1 VDHLKIVIREHW
13 SHLPYEKMKRLIL
26 CFLVAALFVLSVYAV
41 VIAQTSPSQEVSP
54 NTDSGWSPAQAEAT
68 TTPVGA
74 DTNPTGNPIGGGP
87 GYSNVKDPATA
98 DYVVSS
104 RGQLLNALA
113 GATSGQ
119 IIYVADSAKIDM
131 SGLRS
136 IVVPEG
142 VTLAS
147 GRGRDG
153 SLGGL
158 IYTKTMTYHYEQLFL
173 PQSHVIFS
181 GIRLRGPDGSIRTNG
196 ADPTVTGI
204 WCSGYHGL
212 VVENCEVYQWP
223 FSGISV
229 YEDGLSGLSSPDVA
243 YIHHNSIHN
252 NRRDGYGY
260 GVSVGQASA
269 LIEANLFDYNRH
281 SVEGERGT
289 PAANYEARYNIAG
302 PHASNHCFDCH
313 GGDDTPD
320 WGFESGP
327 DASVPAGGTILIHH
341 NTFESAAYASVTIR
355 GVPETMCDVY
365 NNWTYWPRKSYAR
378 AFEQSVA
385 NLGLT
390 PYANMAVHDNWYGT
404 EPPP

>member
-1 VDHLKIVIREHW
+1 VDHLKTAIREHW
-13 SHLPYEKMKRLIL
+13 SRLPHEKVKRLIL
-26 CFLVAALFVLSVYAV
+26 CYLIAALFVLSVYAV
-41 VIAQTSPSQEVSP
+41 VSAQTSPSHEDSP
-54 NTDSGWSPAQAEAT
+54 DTGSGGEPAQADT
-68 TTPVGA
+68 TATPVGA

-87 GYSNVKDPATA
+87 GYSNIKDPAA
-98 DYVVSS
+98 ANYIVSTRS
-104 RGQLLNALA
+104 QLLSALA

-119 IIYVADSAKIDM
+119 IIYVADSAAIDM
-131 SGLRS
+131 SGSRS
-136 IVVPEG
+136 IIVPEG

-173 PQSHVIFS
+173 PQSHVTFS
-181 GIRLRGPDGSIRTNG
+181 GIRLRGPDGSIGTNG
-196 ADPTVTGI
+196 ADPSVTGI

-212 VVENCEVYQWP
+212 VVENCEIYQWT

-229 YEDGLSGLSSPDVA
+229 YEDGLSGLNSPDIA
-243 YIHHNSIHN
+243 CIHHNSIHH

-281 SVEGERGT
+281 SIEGERGT
-289 PAANYEARYNIAG
+289 PTTNYEARYNIVG
-302 PHASNHCFDCH
+302 SHASNHCFDCH

-320 WGFESGP
+320 WGFKSGP
-327 DASVPAGGTILIHH
+327 DPSVPAGGTILIHH
-341 NTFESAAYASVTIR
+341 NTFESAACASVTIR
-355 GVPETMCDVY
+355 GVPETICEVY
-365 NNWTYWPRKSYAR
+365 NNWTYWPLQRYAR
-378 AFEQSVA
+378 AFEQNVS

-390 PYANMAVHDNWYGT
+390 PYVRMDVHDNWYGKAS
-404 EPPP
+404 PP